1 MSDNQKAV
9 NKAIEVSVKFCS
21 YRERSEKEII
31 KKLTDKKFSK
41 EIISSTLRKMKDL
54 NFVNNLRFAKSF
66 SRGKNRGNRWGKI
79 KIRYELVGKGLND
92 EEITIGLDSIDSKMY
107 EESLKKNI
115 EIFRKKNKSDNNNN
129 KLIGHLARK
138 GFEMNLILNYI

>member
-1 MSDNQKAV
+1 MSDSQEAV
-9 NKAIEVSVKFCS
+9 SKAIEVSVKFCS

-107 EESLKKNI
+107 EQSLKKNI
-115 EIFRKKNKSDNNNN
+115 EIFRKKNKNDNKN

>member
-1 MSDNQKAV
+1 MSDNQEAV

-66 SRGKNRGNRWGKI
+66 SRGKNRCNRWGKI

-115 EIFRKKNKSDNNNN
+115 EIFRKKNKSDNNN

>member
-1 MSDNQKAV
+1 MSDNQEAV

>member
-1 MSDNQKAV
+1 MSDNKEAV

-21 YRERSEKEII
+21 YRERSEKEVIQ
-31 KKLTDKKFSK
+31 KLSDKEFSK
-41 EIISSTLRKMKDL
+41 EIITSTLRKMKDL

-107 EESLKKNI
+107 EQSLKKNI
-115 EIFRKKNKSDNNNN
+115 EIFRKKNKNDNKN

>member
-1 MSDNQKAV
+1 MSDNQEAV

-21 YRERSEKEII
+21 YRERSEKEVIQ
-31 KKLTDKKFSK
+31 KLSDKEFSK
-41 EIISSTLRKMKDL
+41 EIITSTLRKMKDL

-92 EEITIGLDSIDSKMY
+92 EEIKIGLDSIDSKMY
-107 EESLKKNI
+107 EESLIKNI
-115 EIFRKKNKSDNNNN
+115 EIFRKKNKNDNKN

>member
-1 MSDNQKAV
+1 MSDNQEVV

-21 YRERSEKEII
+21 YRERSEKEVIQ
-31 KKLTDKKFSK
+31 KLSDKEFSK
-41 EIISSTLRKMKDL
+41 EIITSTLRKMKDL

-115 EIFRKKNKSDNNNN
+115 QIFRKKNKNDNKN

>member
-1 MSDNQKAV
+1 MSDNQEVA

-21 YRERSEKEII
+21 YRERSEKEVIQ
-31 KKLTDKKFSK
+31 KLSDKEFSK
-41 EIISSTLRKMKDL
+41 EIITSTLRKMKDL

-79 KIRYELVGKGLND
+79 KIRYELVGKGLYD

-107 EESLKKNI
+107 KESLKKNI
-115 EIFRKKNKSDNNNN
+115 EIFRKKNKNDNKN

>member
-1 MSDNQKAV
+1 MSDNQEVV

-21 YRERSEKEII
+21 YRERSEKEVIQ
-31 KKLTDKKFSK
+31 KLSDKEFSK
-41 EIISSTLRKMKDL
+41 EIITSTLRKMKDL

-107 EESLKKNI
+107 EQSLKKNI
-115 EIFRKKNKSDNNNN
+115 EIFRKKNKNDNKN

>member
-1 MSDNQKAV
+1 MSDNQEAV

-21 YRERSEKEII
+21 YRERSEKEVIE
-31 KKLTDKKFSK
+31 KLSDKEFSK
-41 EIISSTLRKMKDL
+41 EIITSTLRKMKDL

-107 EESLKKNI
+107 KESLKKNI
-115 EIFRKKNKSDNNNN
+115 EIFRKKNKNDNKN

>member
-1 MSDNQKAV
+1 MSANQEAV

-107 EESLKKNI
+107 KESLKKNI
-115 EIFRKKNKSDNNNN
+115 EIFRKKNKSDNNN

>member
-1 MSDNQKAV
+1 MSDNQEAV

-31 KKLTDKKFSK
+31 KKLTDKEFSK

-115 EIFRKKNKSDNNNN
+115 EIFRKKNKSDNNN

>member
-1 MSDNQKAV
+1 MTDNQEAV

-31 KKLTDKKFSK
+31 KKLTDKDFSK

-54 NFVNNLRFAKSF
+54 NFINNLRFAKSF
-66 SRGKNRGNRWGKI
+66 SRGKNRSNRWGKI

-92 EEITIGLDSIDSKMY
+92 EEITIGLDSIDSKIY

-115 EIFRKKNKSDNNNN
+115 EIFRKKNKSDNNN

-138 GFEMNLILNYI
+138 GFEMNLILNHI

>member
-1 MSDNQKAV
+1 MSDNQEAV

-21 YRERSEKEII
+21 YRERSEKEVIQ
-31 KKLTDKKFSK
+31 KLSDKEFSK
-41 EIISSTLRKMKDL
+41 EIITSTLRKMKDL

-107 EESLKKNI
+107 KESLKKNI
-115 EIFRKKNKSDNNNN
+115 EIFRKKNKSDNKN

>member
-1 MSDNQKAV
+1 MSDNQEAV

-107 EESLKKNI
+107 KESLKKNI
-115 EIFRKKNKSDNNNN
+115 EIFRKKNKSDNKN

>member
-1 MSDNQKAV
+1 MSDNQEAV

-31 KKLTDKKFSK
+31 KKLTDKEFSK

-107 EESLKKNI
+107 EDSLKKNI
-115 EIFRKKNKSDNNNN
+115 EIFRKKNKSDNKN

>member
-1 MSDNQKAV
+1 MSDNQELV

-21 YRERSEKEII
+21 YRERSEKEVIQ
-31 KKLTDKKFSK
+31 KLSDKEFSK
-41 EIISSTLRKMKDL
+41 EIITSTLRKMKDL

-115 EIFRKKNKSDNNNN
+115 EIFRKKNKNDNKN

>member
-1 MSDNQKAV
+1 MSYNQEAV

-31 KKLTDKKFSK
+31 KKLTDKDFSK

-66 SRGKNRGNRWGKI
+66 SRGKNRSNRWGKI

-92 EEITIGLDSIDSKMY
+92 EEITIGLDSIDSKIY

-115 EIFRKKNKSDNNNN
+115 EIFRKKNKSDNNN

-138 GFEMNLILNYI
+138 GFEMNLILNHI

>member
-1 MSDNQKAV
+1 MSDNQEAV
-9 NKAIEVSVKFCS
+9 SKAIEVSVKFCS

-31 KKLTDKKFSK
+31 KKLTDKEFSK

-54 NFVNNLRFAKSF
+54 NFLNNLRFAKSF

-107 EESLKKNI
+107 KESLKKNI
-115 EIFRKKNKSDNNNN
+115 EIFRKKNKSDNKN

>member
-1 MSDNQKAV
+1 MSDNQEAV

-31 KKLTDKKFSK
+31 KKLTDKEFSK

-115 EIFRKKNKSDNNNN
+115 EIFRKKNKNDNKN

>member
-1 MSDNQKAV
+1 MSDNQEAV

-31 KKLTDKKFSK
+31 KKLTDKEFSK

-115 EIFRKKNKSDNNNN
+115 EIFRKKNKSDNKN

>member
-1 MSDNQKAV
+1 MSDSQEAV
-9 NKAIEVSVKFCS
+9 SKAIEVSVKFCS

-107 EESLKKNI
+107 KESLKKNI
-115 EIFRKKNKSDNNNN
+115 EIFRKKNKSDNKN

>member
-1 MSDNQKAV
+1 MSDNQEVV

-21 YRERSEKEII
+21 YRERSEKEVIQ
-31 KKLTDKKFSK
+31 KLSDKEFSK
-41 EIISSTLRKMKDL
+41 EIITSTLRKMKDL

-107 EESLKKNI
+107 EQSLKKNI
-115 EIFRKKNKSDNNNN
+115 GIFRKKNKNDNKN

>member
-1 MSDNQKAV
+1 MTDNQEAV

-21 YRERSEKEII
+21 YRERSEKEVIQ
-31 KKLTDKKFSK
+31 KLSDKEFSK
-41 EIISSTLRKMKDL
+41 EIITSTLRKMKDL

-92 EEITIGLDSIDSKMY
+92 EEITIGLDSIDSKIY

-115 EIFRKKNKSDNNNN
+115 EIFRKKNKSDNNN

>member
-1 MSDNQKAV
+1 MSDNQEAV
-9 NKAIEVSVKFCS
+9 SKAIEVSVKFCS

-107 EESLKKNI
+107 KESLKKNI
-115 EIFRKKNKSDNNNN
+115 EIFRKKNKSDNKN
-129 KLIGHLARK
+129 KLISHLARK

>member
-1 MSDNQKAV
+1 MSDNQEAV

-92 EEITIGLDSIDSKMY
+92 EEITIGLDSIDPKMY

-115 EIFRKKNKSDNNNN
+115 EIFRKKNKSDNKN